1 MPYISEKL
9 RKEVGAVNP
18 LNPGE
23 LNYAFTMLLIGYA
36 ERMISTDHPMSYQLL
51 NDIAGALELAKA
63 EYIRRVVNPYE
74 DRKIAENG
82 DVYPFPLAGP
92 RKVR

>member
-1 MPYISEKL
+1 MPYI
-9 RKEVGAVNP
+9 RKEFRGAVAKVTP

-23 LNYAFTMLLIGYA
+23 LNYAFTMLLISYA

-74 DRKIAENG
+74 DKKIAENG

-92 RKVR
+92 RRLR